1 MGKLIKLEFNDS
13 LSIRD
18 SIGLRQKRE
27 GFKKFAKELIQ
38 GWFPNIVTKDN
49 KYGVQKIR
57 IIDKLTNFYKEHI
70 RDLKTGK
77 VTRNIEEKLT
87 DHRK

>member
-1 MGKLIKLEFNDS
+1 MGKLIKLEFYDS

-18 SIGLRQKRE
+18 NIGLRQKRE
-27 GFKKFAKELIQ
+27 GFKKFAKEIIQ

-49 KYGVQKIR
+49 KYGVHKIR
-57 IIDKLTNFYKEHI
+57 IIDKINNFYKEHV
-70 RDLKTGK
+70 RDFKTGK
-77 VTRNIEEKLT
+77 VVRHIEEKLT